1 VSLSDDI
8 ASATPDGTDLLKAE
22 ILRVRRERDSAISE
36 LSRVATQLEETKR
49 TLDVIEQVET
59 AQLQPIKWLQPPAK
73 SKPSA
78 ASLVLM
84 LSDLHLDEIVL
95 PEEVD
100 GLNAYNRSIAVMRME
115 RWSQNVIKLARHHL
129 AGMKYDGVVLMLGG
143 DIFSGDIHEEL
154 KETNEDTML
163 GSLLYWAE
171 QIASAIDLLA
181 GEFKKVHIAA
191 VAGNHGRTTRKPRAK
206 LRARTNFDWLLAK
219 MLERHFSGDKR
230 ITFQVPEATDA
241 LISIYDTHHL
251 LTHGD
256 QTQGGGSIGGIY
268 PPIMRMR
275 ARKAQRYLATGASFQ
290 TLWLGHWH
298 QYLPSP
304 SMVVNGSMKGYD
316 EYAYVSNFSFEQ
328 PQQALAIVVPEKGI
342 TIQAP
347 VFCMDRKKEG
357 W

>member
-1 VSLSDDI
+1 MGI
-8 ASATPDGTDLLKAE
+8 ADEIQHDSNETLRAE
-22 ILRVRRERDSAISE
+22 VLRVRRERDSAISE
-36 LSRVATQLEETKR
+36 MVRVTAQLEQVQR
-49 TLDVIEQVET
+49 ALDVVEQAES
-59 AQLQPIKWLQPPAK
+59 AQLQPVKWLMPLAK
-73 SKPSA
+73 PRPSA
-78 ASLVLM
+78 ATLVLM
-84 LSDLHLDEIVL
+84 LSDLHLDEIVE
-95 PEEVD
+95 PDEVD
-100 GLNAYNRSIAVMRME
+100 GLNAYNRAIAVQRMK
-115 RWSQNVIKLARHHL
+115 RWSNNVVKLARHHL

-143 DIFSGDIHEEL
+143 DTFSGDIHDEL
-154 KETNEDTML
+154 KETNEDSML

-171 QIASAIDLLA
+171 QIASAVDLLA
-181 GEFKKVHIAA
+181 DEFKKVHVAA

-206 LRARTNFDWLLAK
+206 MRARTNFDWLLAK
-219 MLERHFSGDKR
+219 MLERHFSDDR
-230 ITFQVPEATDA
+230 RVTFQIPESSDC
-241 LISIYDTHHL
+241 LVSIYDTNHL

-304 SMVVNGSMKGYD
+304 SMVVNGSLKGYD
-316 EYAYVSNFSFEQ
+316 EYAYISNFSYEP

-347 VFCMDRKKEG
+347 VFCLDRKAEG

>member
-1 VSLSDDI
+1 MSIGDEIRDDSLDTLRADV
-8 ASATPDGTDLLKAE
+8 
-22 ILRVRRERDSAISE
+22 LRVRRERDSAISE
-36 LSRVATQLEETKR
+36 MARVGKQLEQVQR
-49 TLDVIEQVET
+49 ALNVVEQAES
-59 AQLQPIKWLQPPAK
+59 AQLQPVKWLMPSAK
-73 SKPSA
+73 PRPSA
-78 ASLVLM
+78 ATLVLM
-84 LSDLHLDEIVL
+84 LSDLHLDEIVE
-95 PEEVD
+95 PDEVD
-100 GLNAYNRSIAVMRME
+100 GLNAYNRAIAVMRMK
-115 RWSQNVIKLARHHL
+115 RWSNTVVKLARHHFS
-129 AGMKYDGVVLMLGG
+129 GIKYDGVVLMLGG
-143 DIFSGDIHEEL
+143 DTFSGDIHDEL
-154 KETNEDTML
+154 KETNEDSML

-171 QIASAIDLLA
+171 QIASAVDLLA
-181 GEFKKVHIAA
+181 DEFKRVHVAA

-219 MLERHFSGDKR
+219 MLERHFAGDKR
-230 ITFQVPEATDA
+230 VSFQIPESSDC

-304 SMVVNGSMKGYD
+304 SMVVNGSLKGYD
-316 EYAYVSNFSFEQ
+316 EYAYISNFSYEP

-347 VFCMDRKKEG
+347 VFCLDRKAEG

>member
-1 VSLSDDI
+1 MSIGDEIRDDSLDTLRADV
-8 ASATPDGTDLLKAE
+8 
-22 ILRVRRERDSAISE
+22 LRVRRERDSAISE
-36 LSRVATQLEETKR
+36 MARVGKQLEQVQR
-49 TLDVIEQVET
+49 ALNVVEQAES
-59 AQLQPIKWLQPPAK
+59 AQLQPVKWLMPSAK
-73 SKPSA
+73 PRPSA
-78 ASLVLM
+78 ATLVLM
-84 LSDLHLDEIVL
+84 LSDLHLDEIVE
-95 PEEVD
+95 PDEVD
-100 GLNAYNRSIAVMRME
+100 GLNAYNRAIAVMRMK
-115 RWSQNVIKLARHHL
+115 RWSNNVVKQARHHFS
-129 AGMKYDGVVLMLGG
+129 GIKYDGVVLMLGG
-143 DIFSGDIHEEL
+143 DTFSGDIHDEL
-154 KETNEDTML
+154 KETNEDSML

-171 QIASAIDLLA
+171 QIASAVDLLA
-181 GEFKKVHIAA
+181 DEFKRVHVAA

-219 MLERHFSGDKR
+219 MLERHFAGDKR
-230 ITFQVPEATDA
+230 VTFQIPESSDC

-304 SMVVNGSMKGYD
+304 SMVVNGSLKGYD
-316 EYAYVSNFSFEQ
+316 EYAYISNFSYEP

-347 VFCMDRKKEG
+347 VFCLDRKAEG

>member
-1 VSLSDDI
+1 MSIGDEIREDSLETLRADV
-8 ASATPDGTDLLKAE
+8 
-22 ILRVRRERDSAISE
+22 LRVRRERDSAISE
-36 LSRVATQLEETKR
+36 MARVAKQLEQVQR
-49 TLDVIEQVET
+49 ALDVVEQAES
-59 AQLQPIKWLQPPAK
+59 AQLQPVKWLMPSAK
-73 SKPSA
+73 PRPSA
-78 ASLVLM
+78 ATLVLM
-84 LSDLHLDEIVL
+84 LSDLHLDEIVE
-95 PEEVD
+95 PDEVD
-100 GLNAYNRSIAVMRME
+100 GLNAYNRAIAVMRMK
-115 RWSQNVIKLARHHL
+115 RWSNSVVKLARHHFS
-129 AGMKYDGVVLMLGG
+129 GIKYDGVVLMLGG
-143 DIFSGDIHEEL
+143 DTFSGDIHDEL
-154 KETNEDTML
+154 KETNEDSML

-171 QIASAIDLLA
+171 QIASAVDLLA
-181 GEFKKVHIAA
+181 DEFKRVHVAA

-219 MLERHFSGDKR
+219 MLERHFAGDKR
-230 ITFQVPEATDA
+230 VSFQIPESSDC

-304 SMVVNGSMKGYD
+304 SMVVNGSLKGYD
-316 EYAYVSNFSFEQ
+316 EYAYISNFSYEP

-347 VFCMDRKKEG
+347 VFCLDRKAEG

>member
-1 VSLSDDI
+1 MSLGDEISAVS
-8 ASATPDGTDLLKAE
+8 DGSEMLRAEVLK
-22 ILRVRRERDSAISE
+22 VRRERDSAISE
-36 LSRVATQLEETKR
+36 MARIATQLEQVRR
-49 TLDVIEQVET
+49 TLDVVEQVEN
-59 AQLQPIKWLQPPAK
+59 AKIQPVKWLQPQAK
-73 SKPSA
+73 VKASSA
-78 ASLVLM
+78 TLMLM
-84 LSDLHLDEIVL
+84 LSDLHLDEIVE

-100 GLNAYNRSIAVMRME
+100 GLNAYNRTIAVMRMK
-115 RWSQNVIKLARHHL
+115 RWSQNVIKMARHHL

-181 GEFKKVHIAA
+181 DEFKKVHIAA

-219 MLERHFSGDKR
+219 MLERHFANDRR
-230 ITFQVPEATDA
+230 ITFQIPESSDA
-241 LISIYDTHHL
+241 LISVYDTHHL

-275 ARKAQRYLATGASFQ
+275 ARKAQRYLATGLSFQ

-304 SMVVNGSMKGYD
+304 SMVVNGSLKGYD
-316 EYAYVSNFSFEQ
+316 EYAYISNFSYEP

-347 VFCMDRKKEG
+347 VFCLDRKAEG

>member
-1 VSLSDDI
+1 MGI
-8 ASATPDGTDLLKAE
+8 ADEIQHDSSETLRAE
-22 ILRVRRERDSAISE
+22 VLRVRRERDSAISE
-36 LSRVATQLEETKR
+36 MVRVTAQLEQVQR
-49 TLDVIEQVET
+49 ALDVVEQAES
-59 AQLQPIKWLQPPAK
+59 AQLQPVKWLMPLAK
-73 SKPSA
+73 PRPSA
-78 ASLVLM
+78 ATLVLM
-84 LSDLHLDEIVL
+84 LSDLHLDEIVE
-95 PEEVD
+95 PDEVD
-100 GLNAYNRSIAVMRME
+100 GLNAYNRAIAVQRMK
-115 RWSQNVIKLARHHL
+115 RWSNNVVKLARHHL

-143 DIFSGDIHEEL
+143 DTFSGDIHDEL
-154 KETNEDTML
+154 KETNEDSML

-171 QIASAIDLLA
+171 QIASAVDLLA
-181 GEFKKVHIAA
+181 DEFKKVHVAA

-206 LRARTNFDWLLAK
+206 MRARTNFDWLLAK
-219 MLERHFSGDKR
+219 MLERHFSDDR
-230 ITFQVPEATDA
+230 RVTFQIPESSDC
-241 LISIYDTHHL
+241 LVSIYDTNHL

-304 SMVVNGSMKGYD
+304 SMVVNGSLKGYD
-316 EYAYVSNFSFEQ
+316 EYAYISNFSYEP

-347 VFCMDRKKEG
+347 VFCLDRKAEG

>member
-1 VSLSDDI
+1 MSLGDEIVAASDG
-8 ASATPDGTDLLKAE
+8 SDLLRAE
-22 ILRVRRERDSAISE
+22 VLKVRRERDSAISE
-36 LSRVATQLEETKR
+36 MARIATQLEQVRR
-49 TLDVIEQVET
+49 TLDVVEQVEN
-59 AQLQPIKWLQPPAK
+59 AKIQPVKWLQPQAK
-73 SKPSA
+73 VKASSA
-78 ASLVLM
+78 TLMLM
-84 LSDLHLDEIVL
+84 LSDLHLDEIVE

-100 GLNAYNRSIAVMRME
+100 GLNAYNRTIAVMRMK
-115 RWSQNVIKLARHHL
+115 RWSQNVIKMARHHL

-181 GEFKKVHIAA
+181 DEFKKVHIAA

-219 MLERHFSGDKR
+219 MLERHFANDRR
-230 ITFQVPEATDA
+230 ITFQIPESSDA
-241 LISIYDTHHL
+241 LISVYDTHHL

-347 VFCMDRKKEG
+347 IFCLDRKAEG